1 MAHKKLHDRIIRLV
15 AIVVLL
21 AVHPLVIAQQ
31 GTQRLPPPDAP
42 QPLQEGQVIEPEVT
56 IIERD
61 EGRIEEFR
69 IQGRMYMVRVSPQ
82 GGGAPYYLL
91 DTDGDGTLESYRG
104 GIEEPPAVPQWI
116 LFSW

>member
-1 MAHKKLHDRIIRLV
+1 M
-15 AIVVLL
+15 
-21 AVHPLVIAQQ
+21 
-31 GTQRLPPPDAP
+31 
-42 QPLQEGQVIEPEVT
+42 IEPEIT

-61 EGRIEEFR
+61 QELIEEFR

-82 GGGAPYYLL
+82 GAPPYYLL